1 MFNNNVRYKEILW
14 PARDKDNKAVDSLGD
29 Q

>member
-1 MFNNNVRYKEILW
+1 MFNNNVRYEEILW
-14 PARDKDNKAVDSLGD
+14 PARDKDNKAVGSFGD